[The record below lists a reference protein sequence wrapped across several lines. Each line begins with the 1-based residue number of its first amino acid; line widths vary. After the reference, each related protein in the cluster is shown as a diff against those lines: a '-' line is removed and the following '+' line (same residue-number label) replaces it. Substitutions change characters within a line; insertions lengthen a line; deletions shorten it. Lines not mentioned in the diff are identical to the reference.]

1 MASPLDKRLSDL
13 EGLVFEDLEPELER
27 ERRAERREFMSRVF
41 TAIGSIRR
49 AGLVDGVPD
58 SYPPE
63 TAYSIGT
70 LPGLETAEVAPY
82 VAALITLEHEEDRY
96 KAQAILEG
104 REDGQYFMHLVGLA
118 VDLGA
123 EVKARREGSSWGA

>member
-49 AGLVDGVPD
+49 AGLVDGDPD

-63 TAYSIGT
+63 TAYSIGI

-82 VAALITLEHEEDRY
+82 VAALVTLEHEDRY
-96 KAQAILEG
+96 EAQAILEG
-104 REDGQYFMHLVGLA
+104 REDDQDFMHLVGLA
-118 VDLGA
+118 VDLGG